1 MPPLSTCDQSFN
13 TSSSSFGTPG
23 STKSK
28 SSRRSTKKVV
38 SLTKEQRPKH
48 SVSFEKYDLV
58 YDIPHI
64 DDMDDKEVDSIWY
77 TPDELKQI
85 TKNAKN
91 IIREVNAGVRD
102 VCGNDDDVLG
112 LEKHTSYATKLRKD
126 QLNDIY
132 DTVLGIQSFQNRR
145 GLSLPNT
152 VADICRKQT
161 QSSRQEAYE
170 KAIRDALAILEE

>member
-1 MPPLSTCDQSFN
+1 MPPLSTSDHSFN
-13 TSSSSFGTPG
+13 TSSSSCGTPG

-28 SSRRSTKKVV
+28 SSRRSKKKIV

-48 SVSFEKYDLV
+48 SVCFEKYDLV

-64 DDMDDKEVDSIWY
+64 DDMDDKQVDSIWY
-77 TPDELKQI
+77 TPDEMKQI
-85 TKNAKN
+85 TKTAKN
-91 IIREVNAGVRD
+91 IVRDVNAGVLD
-102 VCGNDDDVLG
+102 VCDDDVLG
-112 LEKHTSYATKLRKD
+112 LEKHTTSATKLRKD

-132 DTVLGIQSFQNRR
+132 DAVLGMQSFQKRR
-145 GLSLPNT
+145 GLSLPHT

-161 QSSRQEAYE
+161 ESSKQEAYE